1 MVKTLAEEPPILTGS
16 LTRDKLAHLIH
27 EKVGISKGD
36 ARRFVDVAFARMDEG
51 IVKDGKLELSDFGTF
66 EVIDKKVRKDSNL
79 ETVEGQRK
87 SIRFEQSPELDFT
100 PASKTKKP
108 NKKEKPHE

>member
-1 MVKTLAEEPPILTGS
+1 MAKTLAEEPPILTGS

-27 EKVGISKGD
+27 EKVGIGKGD

-51 IVKDGKLELSDFGTF
+51 IVKDGKLDLSGFGTF
-66 EVIDKKVRKDSNL
+66 EVIDKKVRKDSHF
-79 ETVEGQRK
+79 EAVEGLRK

-100 PASKTKKP
+100 PAGEKKKS
-108 NKKEKPHE
+108 NKKEKP